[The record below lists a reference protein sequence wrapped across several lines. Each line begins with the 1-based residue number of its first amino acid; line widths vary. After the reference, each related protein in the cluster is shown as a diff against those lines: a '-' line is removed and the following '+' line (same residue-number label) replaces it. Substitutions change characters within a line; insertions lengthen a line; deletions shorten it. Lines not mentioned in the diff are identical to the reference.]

1 MLENLVAWILN
12 NYIGEYFSLNTDQLS
27 VAFLQGQV
35 DLENVPLRTSSLRK
49 FDIPLQVKHG
59 LIGKLQLQVPL
70 TRIRSQPWILRI
82 RDFLV
87 LLGPYSSNYDVEIV
101 EQFKQQNLEKML
113 DELEIEQKKKLLSQL
128 GIKLNENEE
137 QNSWWGTTS
146 LLSTISSNI
155 QILVENVH
163 IKYEATDF
171 NFGVQIDSLNV
182 QTTNAQWRVGFVDPT
197 DGINI
202 FKKFDVKGFSIY
214 WNPEN
219 TLNDSPIVLPLS
231 LDSLKVFFSTPSE
244 NAYILQP
251 FTLELRME
259 KNNSR
264 FPLRSTLIP
273 RFKFNIRS
281 QRIELELT
289 QKQIAQIQQFMDDW
303 SMFERARPHRKWR
316 PNTSIIS
323 SPKRWWQFAI
333 NRQLEQIR
341 NKNICR
347 ESKALFAR
355 LHLVNTYCKA
365 YRHRLNC
372 FLTSQLKGSQS
383 VSSPS
388 FDANK
393 LTINAPKYSHEE
405 TTLIKQIEHGADF
418 SYTDLHVL
426 REAVFQKMLS
436 ELKLQFSSNTNENS
450 RTSSPFQ
457 IIEAEQEIKEENNN
471 ISKIGQQ
478 QVQQQNGGGGWLNWM
493 TNWFGSE
500 EKNNEFLEKENDLIL
515 NDSVYLN
522 NLSTPKLTSP
532 RRDHALNPELE
543 EIEKRMETEILQ
555 MLNDTLDDYNILR
568 RDNLLAELV
577 INFARVHLRIA
588 TDKASKQENNEKQK
602 INLLMLTFDL
612 DQLNGRIQLSPKEH
626 RTEMSINVG
635 DLSIQQMQQQ
645 QYINNFEEKKKDS
658 NDLSKNNNDESL
670 FCGFQ
675 EDILSNSDITTN
687 LLFTIGRRN
696 ENTTTKNKNF
706 SFPIVELF
714 YKRLAPK
721 MEIYHELNICCAPLA
736 MLADDCFIATLREI
750 VGRVE
755 ENNKVGENFFTNY
768 NHQNFI

>member
-219 TLNDSPIVLPLS
+219 NLNDSPIVLPLS
-231 LDSLKVFFSTPSE
+231 LDSLKGFFSTPSE
-244 NAYILQP
+244 NVYILQP

-355 LHLVNTYCKA
+355 LHL
-365 YRHRLNC
+365 
-372 FLTSQLKGSQS
+372 
-383 VSSPS
+383 
-388 FDANK
+388 
-393 LTINAPKYSHEE
+393 
-405 TTLIKQIEHGADF
+405 
-418 SYTDLHVL
+418 DLHVL

-500 EKNNEFLEKENDLIL
+500 EKNND
-515 NDSVYLN
+515 
-522 NLSTPKLTSP
+522 
-532 RRDHALNPELE
+532 
-543 EIEKRMETEILQ
+543 
-555 MLNDTLDDYNILR
+555 
-568 RDNLLAELV
+568 
-577 INFARVHLRIA
+577 
-588 TDKASKQENNEKQK
+588 
-602 INLLMLTFDL
+602 
-612 DQLNGRIQLSPKEH
+612 
-626 RTEMSINVG
+626 
-635 DLSIQQMQQQ
+635 
-645 QYINNFEEKKKDS
+645 
-658 NDLSKNNNDESL
+658 
-670 FCGFQ
+670 
-675 EDILSNSDITTN
+675 
-687 LLFTIGRRN
+687 
-696 ENTTTKNKNF
+696 
-706 SFPIVELF
+706 VE
-714 YKRLAPK
+714 
-721 MEIYHELNICCAPLA
+721 
-736 MLADDCFIATLREI
+736 
-750 VGRVE
+750 
-755 ENNKVGENFFTNY
+755 
-768 NHQNFI
+768 

>member
-1 MLENLVAWILN
+1 
-12 NYIGEYFSLNTDQLS
+12 EYFSLNTDQLS

-87 LLGPYSSNYDVEIV
+87 LVGPYSSNYDVEIV

-113 DELEIEQKKKLLSQL
+113 DELEIEQKTHPNLRRVLKLFARCGRCYGLPEARKKLLSQL

-231 LDSLKVFFSTPSE
+231 LDSL
-244 NAYILQP
+244 
-251 FTLELRME
+251 
-259 KNNSR
+259 
-264 FPLRSTLIP
+264 
-273 RFKFNIRS
+273 KFNIRS

-418 SYTDLHVL
+418 SYTDLHIL

-436 ELKLQFSSNTNENS
+436 ELKLQFPSNTNENS

-457 IIEAEQEIKEENNN
+457 IIESEQEIKEENNN
-471 ISKIGQQ
+471 ILKINQHQ
-478 QVQQQNGGGGWLNWM
+478 TQQNGGGGWLNWM

-626 RTEMSINVG
+626 RTEMSINIG
-635 DLSIQQMQQQ
+635 DLSIQQMQQQQ

-696 ENTTTKNKNF
+696 ENTTKNKNF

-755 ENNKVGENFFTNY
+755 ENNKENY
-768 NHQNFI
+768 M

>member
-12 NYIGEYFSLNTDQLS
+12 NYIGEYFCLNTDQLS

-35 DLENVPLRTSSLRK
+35 DLENVPLRASSLRK

-146 LLSTISSNI
+146 ILSTISSNI

-163 IKYEATDF
+163 IKYESTDF

-219 TLNDSPIVLPLS
+219 NLNDSPIVLPLS
-231 LDSLKVFFSTPSE
+231 LDSLKGFFSSPSE
-244 NAYILQP
+244 NVYILQP

-347 ESKALFAR
+347 EPKALFAR

-372 FLTSQLKGSQS
+372 FLTSQLKGSQN

-418 SYTDLHVL
+418 SYTV
-426 REAVFQKMLS
+426 
-436 ELKLQFSSNTNENS
+436 
-450 RTSSPFQ
+450 
-457 IIEAEQEIKEENNN
+457 
-471 ISKIGQQ
+471 
-478 QVQQQNGGGGWLNWM
+478 
-493 TNWFGSE
+493 
-500 EKNNEFLEKENDLIL
+500 
-515 NDSVYLN
+515 
-522 NLSTPKLTSP
+522 
-532 RRDHALNPELE
+532 
-543 EIEKRMETEILQ
+543 
-555 MLNDTLDDYNILR
+555 
-568 RDNLLAELV
+568 
-577 INFARVHLRIA
+577 
-588 TDKASKQENNEKQK
+588 
-602 INLLMLTFDL
+602 
-612 DQLNGRIQLSPKEH
+612 
-626 RTEMSINVG
+626 SI
-635 DLSIQQMQQQ
+635 
-645 QYINNFEEKKKDS
+645 
-658 NDLSKNNNDESL
+658 
-670 FCGFQ
+670 
-675 EDILSNSDITTN
+675 
-687 LLFTIGRRN
+687 
-696 ENTTTKNKNF
+696 
-706 SFPIVELF
+706 
-714 YKRLAPK
+714 
-721 MEIYHELNICCAPLA
+721 
-736 MLADDCFIATLREI
+736 
-750 VGRVE
+750 
-755 ENNKVGENFFTNY
+755 
-768 NHQNFI
+768 